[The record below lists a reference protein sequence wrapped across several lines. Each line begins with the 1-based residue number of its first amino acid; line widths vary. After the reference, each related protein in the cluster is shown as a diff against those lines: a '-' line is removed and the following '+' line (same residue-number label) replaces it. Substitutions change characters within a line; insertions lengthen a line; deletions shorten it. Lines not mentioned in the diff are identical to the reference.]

1 MRSECKEGLYVAC
14 IDVESMLQQ
23 RYAFMIMMNINSYP
37 LVPVM
42 RSSSIPF
49 YSFQSSCITTY
60 ICDGLRRVQLL
71 CIYCSV
77 VTHVQPGAFHIFWI
91 TIETSLSS
99 FYIPLHPLNS
109 RFLRFQTL
117 SPETYLLGPH
127 FLPKIKPYLNSLMR

>member
-60 ICDGLRRVQLL
+60 ICDGLRREHAL
-71 CIYCSV
+71 
-77 VTHVQPGAFHIFWI
+77 IF
-91 TIETSLSS
+91 
-99 FYIPLHPLNS
+99 
-109 RFLRFQTL
+109 
-117 SPETYLLGPH
+117 LLGSSTFNQILFT
-127 FLPKIKPYLNSLMR
+127 FLG